1 MVSTSSAPIFI
12 GGPDRC
18 GKTLVA
24 ALLGSHSR
32 IAISAVGS
40 NLWPLFY
47 RQFGDLND
55 EANADRCIAALMAY
69 KHVRFM
75 EPDPEALCAEFL
87 AGPRTYGRLFA
98 LVQEQ
103 HARRQEKPRWGDQ
116 TGLVE
121 RFADEIFEA
130 YPGVRFIHMVRD
142 PRDRYEASLQMWPEG
157 RLRAGGAAGRWLLS
171 TRLAA
176 RNLRRHGEAY
186 LVLRYEDLVRQP
198 EATVRRLAA
207 FVGEAFEPAMM
218 ELGAMPS
225 YRAKLEASAD
235 SRPTSGDR
243 AASPLI
249 TPDFIGTYRGKVPLP
264 ELAFLQRV
272 AGTEMRSHGYAPDP
286 IGMPPA
292 ERWRYR
298 LVDLPMNLARML
310 VWRVREGIAHR
321 APRWLGRRPRAGMTA
336 E

>member
-1 MVSTSSAPIFI
+1 MSASDAPIFI

-47 RQFGDLND
+47 RQFGDLA
-55 EANADRCIAALMAY
+55 ETENADRAIAALMAY

-75 EPDPEALCAEFL
+75 EPDPEALRAAFL
-87 AGPRTYGRLFA
+87 AGPRTYARLFG

-103 HARRQEKPRWGDQ
+103 HARRRGKPRWGDQ

-121 RFADEIFEA
+121 RFADEIFAA

-171 TRLAA
+171 TGLAT
-176 RNLRRHGEAY
+176 RNRRRHGDAY
-186 LVLRYEDLVRQP
+186 LVLRYEDLVREP
-198 EATVRRLAA
+198 EAIVRRLAA
-207 FVGEAFEPAMM
+207 FVGESFEPAML
-218 ELGAMPS
+218 ELGAMPD
-225 YRAKLEASAD
+225 YRAKL
-235 SRPTSGDR
+235 
-243 AASPLI
+243 AASVGSRAGDGQPAAPLI
-249 TPDFIGTYRGKVPLP
+249 TADFVGSYRGRIPVP
-264 ELAFLQRV
+264 ELAFLQSV
-272 AGTEMRSHGYAPDP
+272 ARSEMRSYGYTPDP
-286 IGMPPA
+286 IGMPAA

-298 LVDLPMNLARML
+298 LIDLPLNLARML
-310 VWRVREGIAHR
+310 VWRIRESVAYR
-321 APRWLGRRPRAGMTA
+321 APRWLGRRPRAGMVA
-336 E
+336 R